1 MLQDD
6 KSRPEWQVQLERFN
20 LKKEVEYKPRVLLRG
35 SLSLNDIAD
44 EVYERIRI
52 IRTDEIRMV
61 LKVAEQIIMNALTDC
76 YSVRGQL
83 GTLSPGVTGM
93 WDTDRIDPEARAK
106 NQAVVNYQMGSALKE
121 RLSNPLFHQTHYRR
135 VAWPQ
140 IYNCFDNAS
149 KTDNKYLTPG
159 NMAHATGKF
168 LRFEAHDEKQGVYL
182 RNAATKEQ
190 VLFIPAAELSVATI
204 GGFWFIIPADLPE
217 GEYELGIVN
226 RCTNSS
232 RPVKDLRAA
241 WLKYPLRVGQQ

>member
-20 LKKEVEYKPRVLLRG
+20 LKKDVEYKPRVLLRG
-35 SLSLNDIAD
+35 SLTLNDIAD

-106 NQAVVNYQMGSALKE
+106 NQARQ
-121 RLSNPLFHQTHYRR
+121 
-135 VAWPQ
+135 Q
-140 IYNCFDNAS
+140 ISYARQYGAC
-149 KTDNKYLTPG
+149 
-159 NMAHATGKF
+159 H
-168 LRFEAHDEKQGVYL
+168 R
-182 RNAATKEQ
+182 
-190 VLFIPAAELSVATI
+190 
-204 GGFWFIIPADLPE
+204 
-217 GEYELGIVN
+217 
-226 RCTNSS
+226 
-232 RPVKDLRAA
+232 
-241 WLKYPLRVGQQ
+241 